1 MGYCQTPIGVA
12 PDLSSITTGG
22 TCFAMPIPP
31 VSAHT
36 SPLIPQG
43 ASLYFGRVDILLLV
57 VKLAL
62 ESGVLSFP
70 RIPLVDER

>member
-1 MGYCQTPIGVA
+1 VA

-22 TCFAMPIPP
+22 TCLAIPFLLSLPTPEGIDSNSP
-31 VSAHT
+31 V
-36 SPLIPQG
+36 IPQG

-62 ESGVLSFP
+62 ESGALSFP
-70 RIPLVDER
+70 RISLVIER